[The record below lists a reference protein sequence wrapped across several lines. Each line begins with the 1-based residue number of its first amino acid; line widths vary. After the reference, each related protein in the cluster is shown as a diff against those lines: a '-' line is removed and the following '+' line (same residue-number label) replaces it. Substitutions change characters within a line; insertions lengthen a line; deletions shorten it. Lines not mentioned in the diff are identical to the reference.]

1 MANVNLN
8 PGDVIKIQDPV
19 QSLIALQVNQRC
31 ELNSSGTQYD
41 CDDPCYSIN
50 NRGPAPNCGTANPGA
65 KQPGVAI
72 SRRGIALGQNPE
84 WMHLRIGNVGVFE
97 FSKNGNEFLYSP
109 RNSAS
114 VRMLQDLNNMYS
126 QKDADNLAHSKS
138 MPVYDAI
145 FDANKPK
152 RVIIGTD
159 QGIFSTSDITATP
172 VEWIAENF
180 PKIPVFD
187 IDQQILDHSKASN
200 FGMIYV
206 GTYGAGIWKSG
217 TITGIDEI
225 SHKDFGNGWESSIT
239 VYPNPLQNSGQLKLT
254 VANPAEAFIQ
264 VYSINGQ
271 IQKTIKPGLVE
282 GENDVSFDVSDLQSG
297 TYFITLLDGN
307 TQKVAKFIKM

>member
-1 MANVNLN
+1 
-8 PGDVIKIQDPV
+8 
-19 QSLIALQVNQRC
+19 
-31 ELNSSGTQYD
+31 
-41 CDDPCYSIN
+41 
-50 NRGPAPNCGTANPGA
+50 
-65 KQPGVAI
+65 
-72 SRRGIALGQNPE
+72 
-84 WMHLRIGNVGVFE
+84 
-97 FSKNGNEFLYSP
+97 
-109 RNSAS
+109 
-114 VRMLQDLNNMYS
+114 
-126 QKDADNLAHSKS
+126 
-138 MPVYDAI
+138 
-145 FDANKPK
+145 
-152 RVIIGTD
+152 
-159 QGIFSTSDITATP
+159 
-172 VEWIAENF
+172 
-180 PKIPVFD
+180 
-187 IDQQILDHSKASN
+187 
-200 FGMIYV
+200 MIYI